1 MLTAVLAV
9 AAFVAGLTGAWSP
22 CGFSMVST
30 LGEHARGRQMTYWAC
45 LAFVPGALVGGML
58 TFGALGAVGALLGG
72 GDAALIAGAVV
83 AAVAAV
89 AELAGLKIA
98 PQIRRQVPEHWR
110 RTWPLPLAAAGYGVL
125 LGLGFTTFVL
135 TFAVW
140 ALAGVSLAV
149 GSVGTGV
156 AIGLAFAAGRCLPVV
171 VLAPHAQRPLG
182 LRATELMA
190 ERPSILRTFRLAD
203 ALALAIVA
211 VALTAQTSHAA
222 TKAFVDRAADP
233 SVAGAEL
240 AYDVPGA
247 APGVL
252 RSPTGIFDVPG
263 SERVAIGGGMLA
275 TVAGTRVTVA
285 ERATGTVR
293 AAFDA
298 SGVSAVAVSDA
309 YVAVR
314 RTRGARDMI
323 EVAALADGARRTV
336 ATARSPAQLGR
347 PALDGARLVFHVAGR
362 QESRI
367 DLVDLAAAA
376 AGAGASARRTLRRDT
391 RTTYTNPS
399 LLGDRLLFVQT
410 TQYEQ
415 RLVLAGVSAGTRNAG
430 RKLLEIAPAI
440 SADKGYTTDH
450 GPHRPGIKR
459 PKRLPKEGPAGTTT
473 TLWTTA
479 LAADAAYVTRLRER
493 GSSVRP
499 ALLRVPLSSPAA

>member
-30 LGEHARGRQMTYWAC
+30 LGEHARGRTMTFWAC
-45 LAFVPGALVGGML
+45 VAFVPGALVGGML

-83 AAVAAV
+83 AAAAAL

-171 VLAPHAQRPLG
+171 VLAPHAQKPLG
-182 LRATELMA
+182 YRATELMA
-190 ERPSILRTFRLAD
+190 ERPAILRTFRLAD
-203 ALALAIVA
+203 ALALAVVA

-222 TKAFVDRAADP
+222 TRAFVDRAADP

-240 AYDVPGA
+240 AYDVPGT

-252 RSPTGIFDVPG
+252 RSGTGIFDVPG

-298 SGVSAVAVSDA
+298 PGVDAIAVSDA

-314 RTRGARDMI
+314 RTRGSRGSRDTI

-336 ATARSPAQLGR
+336 ATAQAPAQLGR

-367 DLVDLAAAA
+367 DLVDLAATGDA
-376 AGAGASARRTLRRDT
+376 ARRTLRRDT
-391 RTTYTNPS
+391 RTTYANPS

-415 RLVLAGVSAGTRNAG
+415 RLVLASVSGSARSAG
-430 RKLLEIAPAI
+430 RKLLAIAPAI

-459 PKRLPKEGPAGTTT
+459 PRRLPKEGPAGTTT

-499 ALLRVPLSSPAA
+499 ALLRVPLSNPAA